1 MDGDGGANHRRLEEK
16 SSVETES
23 MVHPG
28 QVDLFEEL
36 PEEMTFSR
44 SYEGA
49 RYELAECTD
58 LSQE

>member
-1 MDGDGGANHRRLEEK
+1 
-16 SSVETES
+16 

-28 QVDLFEEL
+28 QVDLLEEL
-36 PEEMTFSR
+36 PEEITFSR

-58 LSQE
+58 FSQEQWLLRESRILLEGLRVAK